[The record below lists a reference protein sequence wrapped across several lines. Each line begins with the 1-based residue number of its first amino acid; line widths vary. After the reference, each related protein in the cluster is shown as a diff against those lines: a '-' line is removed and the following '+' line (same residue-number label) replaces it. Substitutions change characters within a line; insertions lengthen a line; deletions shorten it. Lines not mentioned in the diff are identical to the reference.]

1 MDPLYHV
8 LKGGENASPLARNS
22 KWLAKREEIKNTTM
36 KFEKGF
42 SRLKPVFFDFCFA
55 LKKGFQG
62 ISLQIPNRIQICALT
77 TLITVQKELKHNLT
91 TS

>member
-1 MDPLYHV
+1 LDPLYHV

-42 SRLKPVFFDFCFA
+42 
-55 LKKGFQG
+55 
-62 ISLQIPNRIQICALT
+62 
-77 TLITVQKELKHNLT
+77 
-91 TS
+91 